1 MPLVATRLVS
11 VTVTNFFQ
19 KFGSYSQFPGGGM
32 SVLPPPCGRP
42 WTCTLVQRINN
53 YIWWSP
59 SYRSVK

>member
-32 SVLPPPCGRP
+32 SVLPPPL
-42 WTCTLVQRINN
+42 WTPMDVHTGTTNQQLYLVITVIQER
-53 YIWWSP
+53 
-59 SYRSVK
+59 